1 MAGSEADWWKDM
13 LEAGNED
20 IELRGSGRAVE
31 AAASIAAAAATPA
44 HTATHA
50 HTHTPTEVQNP
61 NVEAYTHTLP
71 REHLHH
77 QHPSLNLTHSDAV
90 CVWRPA
96 GSCSLT
102 TCATLSPT
110 SLLASSTRLSAL
122 CFPRS
127 STARRKRG
135 TLSGLAASSRIQ
147 TRKSICNPHQGFC
160 CVPQP
165 LLTCAFGPIRR
176 GCRSGSFLT
185 MFASTESSWS
195 LSLSPIHPL
204 AAFTP

>member
-1 MAGSEADWWKDM
+1 MKTSNSGAGSALFSM
-13 LEAGNED
+13 HLHRGYRRVFFGVF
-20 IELRGSGRAVE
+20 IFSFGFGFGRGLGLGSGRAVE

-127 STARRKRG
+127 STARRKRVVSV
-135 TLSGLAASSRIQ
+135 LM
-147 TRKSICNPHQGFC
+147 C
-160 CVPQP
+160 
-165 LLTCAFGPIRR
+165 
-176 GCRSGSFLT
+176 
-185 MFASTESSWS
+185 
-195 LSLSPIHPL
+195 
-204 AAFTP
+204 